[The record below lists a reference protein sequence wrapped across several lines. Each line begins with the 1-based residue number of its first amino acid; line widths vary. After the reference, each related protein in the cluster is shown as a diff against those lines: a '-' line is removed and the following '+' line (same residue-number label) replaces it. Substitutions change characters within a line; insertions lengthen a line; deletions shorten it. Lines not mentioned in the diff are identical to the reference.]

1 MPGVASK
8 TVVYKK
14 VPAAH
19 DPLGEGSIQA
29 PRWLEFI
36 FIANGSDSLGPCKQ
50 IEQAET
56 TMSPILADE
65 KFLKRDDTQLLNIL
79 CPICCLNQKQKRPQ
93 RLALSLMLPFLT
105 PSSLSSSLSLESRVS
120 RTLSPSLLIYL
131 FIGSFILFF

>member
-65 KFLKRDDTQLLNIL
+65 KFLKRDDT
-79 CPICCLNQKQKRPQ
+79 
-93 RLALSLMLPFLT
+93 LSF
-105 PSSLSSSLSLESRVS
+105 
-120 RTLSPSLLIYL
+120 
-131 FIGSFILFF
+131 